1 MGCTISKFEIRRIF
15 WPDDTYSESRVEKT
29 VGTGVTF
36 GSGQPFITTFAA
48 TRSVLIDHCTL
59 SFIWVQN
66 WSFKLPSFIELS
78 EGSKLIL
85 AGIFEYTNL
94 KFELDPEH
102 GTQTP
107 FPLFSKKSWPSSQSS
122 QMPFSSTYGVWQR
135 HETPT
140 RWAVG
145 PVHFTQFPSLSR
157 NEVLWLG
164 CPFFQSKNWPFFG
177 QPSLGCSLRSYY
189 VRWDFQRKADLVCT
203 LSIGHFQGHKAP
215 RKNTFCRLF

>member
-1 MGCTISKFEIRRIF
+1 MIEWKSENSDIF
-15 WPDDTYSESRVEKT
+15 GLEKGSYFDVSR
-29 VGTGVTF
+29 G
-36 GSGQPFITTFAA
+36 GSYFDV
-48 TRSVLIDHCTL
+48 SL
-59 SFIWVQN
+59 
-66 WSFKLPSFIELS
+66 
-78 EGSKLIL
+78 
-85 AGIFEYTNL
+85 YL

-164 CPFFQSKNWPFFG
+164 CPFFHNKKWPFCG
-177 QPSLGCSLRSYY
+177 QPSLGCSLRSYFLH
-189 VRWDFQRKADLVCT
+189 WDFQRKADLVCT
-203 LSIGHFQGHKAP
+203 LSIGHFQGHKGP